1 MKSSATM
8 YRLARAR
15 AIARGVRVWK
25 GTRAGCFLTI
35 GELLE
40 IYTTDGFNH
49 MGTAMRRHLDTWMA
63 TDRAVVEGSVLDRE
77 SAVWFPAP
85 DDLKVV
91 AMVVSERCGGRYVT
105 EIDRIDWPV
114 LRRMHG
120 IQTEIAE
127 ASRCTRHGIA
137 FRASWPTASRG
148 PRGR

>member
-25 GTRAGCFLTI
+25 GMRAGCFLTI

-49 MGTAMRRHLDTWMA
+49 MGTAMRRHLDAWMA

-127 ASRCTRHGIA
+127 GSRCTRHGTA